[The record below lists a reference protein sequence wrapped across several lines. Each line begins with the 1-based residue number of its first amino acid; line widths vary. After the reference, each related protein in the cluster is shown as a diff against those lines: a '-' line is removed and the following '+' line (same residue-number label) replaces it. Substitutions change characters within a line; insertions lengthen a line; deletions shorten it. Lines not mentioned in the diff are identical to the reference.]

1 MQVPADTL
9 RKAIG
14 APALLQ
20 GHALKALIEVWNP
33 YRKYLLEQLDK
44 IQAAASVVAILFFP
58 QPSGF
63 GSLTERGRACGRGT
77 RGPDGRAGGSTVRS
91 HFFIF
96 WIVFGL
102 FLDCFWIFG
111 VFSTPNR
118 TGGKEYFPRVFTWG
132 IKKEKVDFPLVIDLG
147 VFPTRS
153 PNPTA
158 QFDHRRNNSAIGFTC
173 KTLVTKLTTA
183 SQALYRPC
191 RNPSSSAWS
200 RVCGT
205 LAAGFRLVPCA

>member
-1 MQVPADTL
+1 MSRPYFCLTSTL
-9 RKAIG
+9 
-14 APALLQ
+14 LL
-20 GHALKALIEVWNP
+20 P
-33 YRKYLLEQLDK
+33 YFCLTF
-44 IQAAASVVAILFFP
+44 ALFFP

-91 HFFIF
+91 HHFYFF
-96 WIVFGL
+96 GY
-102 FLDCFWIFG
+102 FLDFFG
-111 VFSTPNR
+111 FFSTPDR
-118 TGGKEYFPRVFTWG
+118 TGGKESFPRVFTWG
-132 IKKEKVDFPLVIDLG
+132 IKKEKVGFPLVIDLG

-183 SQALYRPC
+183 SQALYRPS
-191 RNPSSSAWS
+191 RDPSSSAWS

-205 LAAGFRLVPCA
+205 LAAGSRLVPCA